1 MASPMHLAPRLPAWA
16 AALLAACAL
25 LCLALP
31 AAAKEA
37 APAAADPALEAR
49 LVRITAEL
57 RCLVCQNQTIA
68 DSNADLATDL
78 RGQVHARI
86 AAGETDAQIRRYV
99 TDRYGDFV
107 LYKPPLTART
117 VALWVG
123 PFAIL
128 LVALWIVLRVLRRR
142 PRAAQA
148 PPPPAAPDEGE
159 RLRRLLDEER

>member
-1 MASPMHLAPRLPAWA
+1 MRREAKTSGLCVMVM
-16 AALLAACAL
+16 ALLLFTPHAWSLTPHEQPLTPEQDARYRAL
-25 LCLALP
+25 
-31 AAAKEA
+31 
-37 APAAADPALEAR
+37 
-49 LVRITAEL
+49 IHEL

>member
-1 MASPMHLAPRLPAWA
+1 MRREPKTSGLCVTFM
-16 AALLAACAL
+16 ALLLLFTPHAWSLTPHEQPLTPEQDARYRAL
-25 LCLALP
+25 
-31 AAAKEA
+31 
-37 APAAADPALEAR
+37 
-49 LVRITAEL
+49 IHEL

-123 PFAIL
+123 PFLIL

-148 PPPPAAPDEGE
+148 PPAAPDEGE